1 MGLLE
6 VSFGEI
12 SYNICQG
19 DSNQWTPL
27 TQKNHTAKT
36 HNSMVSLC
44 NENRKKKW
52 SFSVQFGNNKK
63 KKRSLQGIVSEV
75 GEPECWLH
83 VSTDSRETK

>member
-19 DSNQWTPL
+19 DSNKWTPL
-27 TQKNHTAKT
+27 TQKNHTTET

-44 NENRKKKW
+44 NENQEKKW
-52 SFSVQFGNNKK
+52 SFSLFVISQKEFDKK
-63 KKRSLQGIVSEV
+63 KKG
-75 GEPECWLH
+75 GLH
-83 VSTDSRETK
+83 KGYKGLLVR